1 MDTISK
7 GMKTIAVRSAGK
19 VTISQESYD
28 DYRKA
33 TAVYFYLTNHWL
45 VRLAVKLRIIKLG
58 DR

>member
-7 GMKTIAVRSAGK
+7 GMKTIAIRSAGR

-33 TAVYFYLTNHWL
+33 TVIYFYLTNHWL
-45 VRLAVKLRIIKLG
+45 VRLAIKLKIIKL
-58 DR
+58 

>member
-7 GMKTIAVRSAGK
+7 GMKTIAIRSAGR

-33 TAVYFYLTNHWL
+33 TVSYFYLTNHWL
-45 VRLAVKLRIIKLG
+45 VRLAIKLKIIKL
-58 DR
+58 